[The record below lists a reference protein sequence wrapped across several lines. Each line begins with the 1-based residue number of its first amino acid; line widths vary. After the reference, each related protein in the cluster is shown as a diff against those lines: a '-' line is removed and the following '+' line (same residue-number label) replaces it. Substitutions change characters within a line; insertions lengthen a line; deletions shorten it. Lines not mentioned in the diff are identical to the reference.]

1 MSFRRPETT
10 RTPPHYS
17 PMLAFFKHALLR
29 VGLPIAATLL
39 CLYAAWLGGTRRE
52 RYVKQVADEWHAIRM
67 KAQNGEQG
75 RTSEALRR
83 ARERERQRTLP

>member
-1 MSFRRPETT
+1 MSFRRPELT

-17 PMLAFFKHALLR
+17 PMHEFFKRALLR
-29 VGLPIAATLL
+29 VGLPIAVVLL

-67 KAQNGEQG
+67 KAQKGEQA
-75 RTSEALRR
+75 RTDEALR
-83 ARERERQRTLP
+83 